1 MKKVTSSISYDY
13 ITVRTTQSRIAKG
26 ILAIP
31 VSLAHL
37 FPEKSAKIFLVD
49 EKGTDEAKSYTPLSA
64 SSGECRISGLKAFY
78 SENGIRD
85 GDEIVIQLFEGGKFK
100 LVPERIFEKSVLQL
114 EKQMERSATDAE
126 TSQLLKRLS
135 DMTNRTAR
143 EVAGSEFVRLSSRI
157 AEKRRMRGVRS
168 SRTRESV
175 PASLRRILLELYSGK
190 CQVSG
195 FTFLTK
201 SGAPYFETHHINPEA
216 GNQVR
221 NVLVVSPNVHAQFT
235 YASVEHVFD
244 EEGWLR
250 GVRFNNQNYPVFQII
265 DSLKRIFEKEVHYGS

>member
-13 ITVRTTQSRIAKG
+13 ITVRTTQSRIDKG

-31 VSLAHL
+31 VSLVHL
-37 FPEKSAKIFLVD
+37 FPKKAARLFLVD
-49 EKGTDEAKSYTPLSA
+49 EKGAEGPKSFTPLSA

-78 SENGIRD
+78 SENSISD
-85 GDEIVIQLFEGGKFK
+85 GDEIVVQLLDDGKFR
-100 LVPERIFEKSVLQL
+100 LIPERAFERRVLQL
-114 EKQMERSATDAE
+114 EKQMERSQTDAE

-135 DMTNRTAR
+135 EMTNKSAR
-143 EVAGSEFVRLSSRI
+143 EVAGSEFVRLSSKI
-157 AEKRRMRGVRS
+157 NEKRRMLRIRL

-201 SGAPYFETHHINPEA
+201 SGAPYFETHHINPQA
-216 GNQVR
+216 GNHVR

-235 YASVEHVFD
+235 YASVEHAFD

-250 GVRFNNQNYPVFQII
+250 EVRFNDRYYPVFQII
-265 DSLKRIFEKEVHYGS
+265 DSLKTVFEKEVHY